1 MHDLKLIHTDLK
13 PENILLVNRGSN
25 TLDENTDIRLIDFG
39 SATFEQEYH
48 SAIVSTRHY
57 RAPEIIMGLGWS
69 YPCDMWSMG
78 CILIEFFIG
87 DALFQTH
94 DNLEHLAMMES
105 VLGPIP
111 THMVTRAS
119 KEAQKLFEKDSKKL
133 NYPLPKTSRQSKRLV
148 SGLKPLDVS
157 CAYFEMSLY
166 SFLFISKLCLP

>member
-1 MHDLKLIHTDLK
+1 
-13 PENILLVNRGSN
+13 
-25 TLDENTDIRLIDFG
+25 
-39 SATFEQEYH
+39 
-48 SAIVSTRHY
+48 
-57 RAPEIIMGLGWS
+57 MGLGWS

-133 NYPLPKTSRQSKRLV
+133 NYPLSKTSRQSKRLV
-148 SGLKPLDVS
+148 SGLKPLDQIVPPVTIFNKHLNDLLKRLLVYEPS
-157 CAYFEMSLY
+157 AR
-166 SFLFISKLCLP
+166 ISAREALRHPFFQNQCMD